1 MALTVGYVSGI
12 IAAAV
17 HVLQVFLPTA
27 LALMIAGAIRE
38 ESTAATW
45 SVAGSALHSSH
56 WARLLRSDTSNYHGI
71 DKRIKT
77 LILLRPLAL
86 AVIAVAAVIT
96 PLGLYDDILPGRSP
110 QQVPFPYISDLSP
123 MGYGTPPRS
132 DLGFNRQCGFTLPVV
147 CPGSDTVISYS
158 GNDTSVT
165 ATLPYG
171 YDSRIPQTKTEL
183 FESGLTEQS
192 ETVSSIFDIQWR
204 SYTTRQD
211 INTNNGSTF
220 LAGGYRQL
228 TTLILDDTIEAV
240 EGLLVNTISGGLGFR
255 NHTIPSGI
263 PLGATW
269 TEDLLFVE
277 PETQCVD
284 TNLTLDF
291 SLAGLNSSLG
301 GEITNLVITDR
312 GGFINLN
319 HTYPHY
325 DRTKPELN
333 ADLAGRAYKAA
344 WLFNVYIAL
353 IFNVTRPNPG
363 AFGYLNSNMGKT
375 FPLQG
380 GIFPSVDAL
389 SSSTFDGGYNDLFAG
404 LFSNSSLGPS
414 NPFHITETNF
424 SSITTICQSEGGLDF
439 ANISNIAVGCGV
451 LYGAPRRED
460 GTASLIFEP
469 GSRWTLPM
477 YSCATSVK
485 ASVKEVSFRYNGTDG
500 LKSLATLSIQD
511 QMNPPNPV
519 TWGVENTQM
528 TLADGSA
535 LWGLVSASTQESP
548 ELSVVQSPY
557 LYLPGDVSS
566 ATLPTV
572 GGYQNLPGVDFYT
585 DALSTVFQLDS
596 GPLGVADY
604 TGKTNLAMYAKWQN
618 FSRTADGTA
627 NVVNL
632 IWTDIAANSVV
643 GTKSWLPS
651 PPPTGLQKRES
662 QITQVAVVS
671 VTVYSRRIQY
681 KWLFAIPAALALAI
695 SGLIGLTTFA
705 LVVVGHARPSK
716 VKTYLNALSPGRILA
731 TFVYPNECDSQAP
744 TDTWVKSVGSKK
756 IAISKHGFP
765 TARDPVAH
773 PTGPVATGY
782 HGYEY
787 SMTDPLLTKNGTAIM
802 MRSIPPAAKVPG
814 TYGNN
819 GPR

>member
-12 IAAAV
+12 IAAAI

-27 LALMIAGAIRE
+27 LALMIAGVIRE

-56 WARLLRSDTSNYHGI
+56 WARLLRSDTSNSHGI
-71 DKRIKT
+71 DKRIRT

-86 AVIAVAAVIT
+86 AVVTVAAVVT
-96 PLGLYDDILPGRSP
+96 PLGLYDAILPGRSP
-110 QQVPFPYISDLSP
+110 QQVPFPYISDSSP
-123 MGYGTPPRS
+123 MGYGTPLRS
-132 DLGFNRQCGFTLPVV
+132 DLGFNRKCGDFLPVV
-147 CPGSDTVISYS
+147 CPGSDTVITYS
-158 GNDTSVT
+158 GNDTSIT

-171 YDSRIPQTKTEL
+171 YDSRIPQTKVQL
-183 FESGLTEQS
+183 FQSGLTEQS

-204 SYTTRQD
+204 SYITRQD
-211 INTNNGSTF
+211 INVNNGSTF
-220 LAGGYRQL
+220 LVGKYRQL

-240 EGLLVNTISGGLGFR
+240 EGLVVDTMSGGLGFR

-277 PETQCVD
+277 PETQCVN

-291 SLAGLNSSLG
+291 SLSGLNSTFS
-301 GEITNLVITDR
+301 GEVTNLVITDR
-312 GGFINLN
+312 GGFVNLN

-325 DRTKPELN
+325 DRTNPELN

-344 WLFNVYIAL
+344 WLFNVYLAL

-380 GIFPSVDAL
+380 GIFPSVDTLAT
-389 SSSTFDGGYNDLFAG
+389 STFDSSYTDLFGG

-414 NPFHITETNF
+414 NPFQITGTNF
-424 SSITTICQSEGGLDF
+424 SSISTICQNEGGLEF

-460 GTASLIFEP
+460 GAASLIFDP

-500 LKSLATLSIQD
+500 LKSLAILSIQN
-511 QMNPPNPV
+511 QTNPPNPV

-528 TLADGSA
+528 TSADASA
-535 LWGLVSASTQESP
+535 LWGLVSASTQGSP

-557 LYLPGDVSS
+557 LYLPGDVSL
-566 ATLPTV
+566 AALPTS
-572 GGYQNLPGVDFYT
+572 GGFQNLPGVEFYT
-585 DALSTVFQLDS
+585 GALSTIFQLDS
-596 GPLGVADY
+596 APLGLADY
-604 TGKTNLAMYAKWQN
+604 TGKTNLAMYARWQN

-627 NVVNL
+627 NILNL
-632 IWTDIAANSVV
+632 IWTDIAANAVV

-651 PPPTGLQKRES
+651 PPLTSLQKRQS
-662 QITQVAVVS
+662 QITQVAVVP

-681 KWLFAIPAALALAI
+681 KLLFAIPAALALAI

-716 VKTYLNALSPGRILA
+716 MKTYLNALSPGRILA
-731 TFVYPNECDSQAP
+731 TFVYPNECDPQAP
-744 TDTWVKSVGSKK
+744 TDTWVTSVGSKK
-756 IAISKHGFP
+756 IAVSKHGFP

-773 PTGPVATGY
+773 PTGPVATGH
-782 HGYEY
+782 HGYDY

-802 MRSIPPAAKVPG
+802 MRSIPPAAKALG
-814 TYGNN
+814 SYGKNE
-819 GPR
+819 PR